1 MSNIVQEILEN
12 AAMTANMTVLYNV
25 FVGKPTETATV
36 ENINQAVSMLFVNNK
51 FTKEDI
57 KDDIMNAQAIAMV
70 VNKQNKKTIGFG
82 MIRKPNLEKKIQIF
96 KDADNEELSSE
107 YIFESSTKSDNSF
120 IYRSVADGLYSTLC
134 FLICCF

>member
-51 FTKEDI
+51 FT
-57 KDDIMNAQAIAMV
+57 
-70 VNKQNKKTIGFG
+70 
-82 MIRKPNLEKKIQIF
+82 
-96 KDADNEELSSE
+96 
-107 YIFESSTKSDNSF
+107 
-120 IYRSVADGLYSTLC
+120 
-134 FLICCF
+134 